1 MRQQTA
7 RGHVASLL
15 PYSVQQAYTRGGSQQ
30 GHPVAVLEDELLRA
44 VFLLNLG
51 GRLWSLVHKLS
62 QTGLLANGP
71 SLIFC
76 NLALQNAWFR
86 GGVERW

>member
-7 RGHVASLL
+7 RGHVAALL
-15 PYSVQQAYTRGGSQQ
+15 PSSVQQANTRRASQQ
-30 GHPVAVLEDELLRA
+30 AHPVAVLEDELLRA

-51 GRLWSLVHKLS
+51 GRLWSRVHKPS
-62 QTGLLANGP
+62 QTELLANSP